1 MVCISCIVVP
11 VVLYIW
17 HKFLQPLLLRF
28 WNPWGAVE
36 ASGASKQAGEPL
48 KCPFSGQSADT
59 ADTGAGEKSA
69 APPPAAC
76 PASGHAEHIKGD

>member
-1 MVCISCIVVP
+1 MVCISCVVVP

-17 HKFLQPLLLRF
+17 HRFLQPLILRF

-36 ASGASKQAGEPL
+36 ASGTSQPAAEPL
-48 KCPFSGQSADT
+48 KCPFSGPGADT
-59 ADTGAGEKSA
+59 AAAGAGEKSAA

-76 PASGHAEHIKGD
+76 PASGHVKGD